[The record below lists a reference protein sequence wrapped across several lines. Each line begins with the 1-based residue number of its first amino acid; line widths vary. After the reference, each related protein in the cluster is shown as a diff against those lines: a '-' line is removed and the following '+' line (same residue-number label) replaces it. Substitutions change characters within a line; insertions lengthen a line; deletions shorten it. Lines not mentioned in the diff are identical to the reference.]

1 MRQIVL
7 ALALGLGAVSV
18 ANAATVGIGYDNVGI
33 SAGHGLNMTL
43 PGGYLKARQDFG
55 PWVASARFEG
65 AGGGMDFRVGPGT
78 LNAGYQYRHLPLS
91 TAHDLHLN
99 TGQFTVGYGMSF

>member
-1 MRQIVL
+1 L

-33 SAGHGLNMTL
+33 SAG
-43 PGGYLKARQDFG
+43 PG
-55 PWVASARFEG
+55 
-65 AGGGMDFRVGPGT
+65 
-78 LNAGYQYRHLPLS
+78 
-91 TAHDLHLN
+91 LN